1 MPYGPRSP
9 EGIAAVTRTIQA
21 VNAARLNVRRAPPD
35 SHGVHAITRAQ
46 PATMALAAEILT
58 ILQGDGLGHIRPA
71 DRVTAELLAVCLR
84 RIFQAEAYLDRF
96 GLTGRR
102 GEVRPV
108 AGLLVQ
114 LLREA
119 RGYTEAL
126 GMTPLARAKL
136 GLDQGRAF
144 DLAAALAAMP
154 TKDRRGD
161 TPMPPHSEETAP
173 RASGGA
179 LRAE

>member
-1 MPYGPRSP
+1 MSRGPRTP
-9 EGIAAVTRTIQA
+9 EGIARVTATIQR
-21 VNAARLNVRRAPPD
+21 VNAERRNVRRAPHEA
-35 SHGVHAITRAQ
+35 HGVHAIARAQ
-46 PATMALAAEILT
+46 PATVALAAEILA

-84 RIFQAEAYLDRF
+84 RIYQAESYLDRF
-96 GLTGRR
+96 GLTGGR

-126 GMTPLARAKL
+126 GMTPLARARL

-154 TKDRRGD
+154 AKDRRED
-161 TPMPPHSEETAP
+161 TPMPPHSEEGAP
-173 RASGGA
+173 GASGDG